1 MSTFDHIYRKR
12 ILLICIV
19 LFLPMFATSCITL
32 RSLFGGEIEIKV
44 TVDEKANVN
53 SATRFDILLVYD
65 ETLLATVSELTAKDW
80 FEKKYQIS
88 RDYPGDSGFDV
99 WNWEWSPGQEI
110 KGLTL
115 PLRSK
120 ALACII
126 FADYNTPGTHRLKIN
141 PHYNILVELGEREF
155 NAISEE

>member
-1 MSTFDHIYRKR
+1 MTLLAHSIRKR
-12 ILLICIV
+12 LLLLCIV
-19 LFLPMFATSCITL
+19 IITPFLFTSCISL
-32 RSLFGGEIEIKV
+32 RALFGGEILVKV
-44 TVDEKANVN
+44 NVEEKANVN

-88 RDYPGDSGFDV
+88 RDYPSDSGFDV

-110 KGLTL
+110 KGLSL

-126 FADYNTPGTHRLKIN
+126 FADYNTPGTHRMKIS
-141 PHYNILVELGEREF
+141 PHYNIIVDLNEREF
-155 NAISEE
+155 NAVSEE